1 MNSIAKLSNL
11 CNTLEAEQSYE
22 IGISNF
28 KEVQDAIKDVLNDLR
43 QSNID
48 KLNAEDKVSHRNMQI
63 KDKRELVNTL
73 QITNARQSMQIKD
86 LKKKDDC
93 LNVIA
98 GILDNDTLSD
108 EQKVNLAS
116 KSIQIT
122 FTN

>member
-48 KLNAEDKVSHRNMQI
+48 KLNAEDKVSRRN
-63 KDKRELVNTL
+63 
-73 QITNARQSMQIKD
+73 MQIKD